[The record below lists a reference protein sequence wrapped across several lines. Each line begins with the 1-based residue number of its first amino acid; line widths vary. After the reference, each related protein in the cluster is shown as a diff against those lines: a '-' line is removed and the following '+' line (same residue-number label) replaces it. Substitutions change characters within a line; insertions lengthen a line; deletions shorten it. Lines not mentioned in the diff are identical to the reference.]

1 MSSLWHSRGMRLA
14 TTLLTVLMMVVIFLF
29 SAETA
34 EESDLT
40 SGFFARILIRVFC
53 PGFNE
58 LNEAEQQ
65 VVYDQYQTVI
75 RKCAHFTEYLLLGL
89 LLRLCYMSWFGDR
102 GAPGILSWVTG
113 ALYAGTDE
121 LHQVLIDG
129 RSGQVWDV
137 LIDCGGVFI
146 GVLIA
151 IPVIRMINNAFKRK
165 EDRKNGDE
173 HRACPS

>member
-34 EESDLT
+34 EESDLM

-75 RKCAHFTEYLLLGL
+75 RKCAPWRPGWTIATMPNGPAGPRPGASCTWRRRRAT
-89 LLRLCYMSWFGDR
+89 LRR
-102 GAPGILSWVTG
+102 P
-113 ALYAGTDE
+113 
-121 LHQVLIDG
+121 
-129 RSGQVWDV
+129 
-137 LIDCGGVFI
+137 
-146 GVLIA
+146 
-151 IPVIRMINNAFKRK
+151 
-165 EDRKNGDE
+165 
-173 HRACPS
+173 